1 MMLIIFTWLSTMLVI
16 LCYLVVRGIIYSISN
31 YYFRYRKARSSM
43 SKEDI
48 RNRKIN
54 KILGRKIWI

>member
-1 MMLIIFTWLSTMLVI
+1 MVI
-16 LCYLVVRGIIYSISN
+16 YYVGDIVLLGSYSISN